1 MSLPADTPPAIA
13 DALGYLQHHLQELT
27 EHQNASEHVI
37 NNTLAGLTAQIQQ
50 LTQLMTTSAPAP
62 IVAPPPVTTSLPPVN
77 PPSPV
82 PSAPTKQQ
90 TRPKLPSPPDC
101 SSEQTLGRA
110 FLNSCT
116 LYLRLALEQFS
127 CDEEKIFWTLA
138 FFKDGHVARWSK
150 NLFCQEADT
159 GVFPIQSWAD
169 FKQQFRSQFFLVNAE
184 ADAINVLEGSSY
196 YQGNWTVDD
205 YLDCFLTLVS
215 DAGYTNPRTL
225 VMKFR

>member
-1 MSLPADTPPAIA
+1 MSLPANTPPAIA
-13 DALGYLQHHLQELT
+13 NALGYLQHHLQELT

-62 IVAPPPVTTSLPPVN
+62 TVAPPPVTMSPPPVN

-82 PSAPTKQQ
+82 PSAPTKQR
-90 TRPKLPSPPDC
+90 TRPKLPSPPDY
-101 SSEQTLGRA
+101 SSEQTSGRA

-138 FFKDGHVARWSK
+138 FFKDGHTARWSK

-159 GVFPIQSWAD
+159 GVFPIQSWAN
-169 FKQQFRSQFFLVNAE
+169 FEQQFWSQFFPVNAE
-184 ADAINVLEGSSY
+184 ADAINALEGSSY

-225 VMKFR
+225 VVKFR